1 MALITRTYSGT
12 TYTYLR
18 YSNEIVEGNENEE
31 MVSFVFNER
40 KPISAFPNLNVFTLG
55 VTTKCNLRCS
65 YCCYSGSY
73 RNTRTH
79 GFHSM
84 SNKDIIPVIEF
95 IKLYTKNT
103 PITISFYGGECLL
116 EFELLKEFVKR
127 TKAEW
132 QNDVRFEVST
142 NGTLLSP
149 HIVDWLIANDITLFL
164 SLDGTERV
172 QNRQRITS
180 SGLGTFT
187 QIRKGLQNIRS
198 SSCDYY
204 QNMVNLMMTVVDVS
218 ELPIIAKEWHEDE
231 FLNNKLP
238 IRISAVAPNNANG
251 VQKVDMVKETDT
263 YLRILDAYE
272 QHPEYS
278 LLRVFFERFL
288 AEWQGRPIFCI
299 DTSLDFPTCVP
310 NNQKVYI
317 DSNGKVGICEKVPD
331 KYRIGDIR
339 NGIDWKS
346 VNQQA
351 DVLSDIILSRCA
363 KCSIARLCSI
373 CPNVLDLS
381 EEELDVFCHN
391 ERAIQQVK
399 FRIFC
404 EMAER
409 RLI

>member
-1 MALITRTYSGT
+1 MAFTIRTNSDNS
-12 TYTYLR
+12 YTYLR
-18 YSNEIVEGNENEE
+18 YSNEIVEGEVNEE
-31 MVSFVFNER
+31 MEPFLFKKR
-40 KPISAFPNLNVFTLG
+40 IPISSFPNLNVFTLG

-79 GFHSM
+79 GLHSM
-84 SNKDIIPVIEF
+84 PNKDIKPVIEF
-95 IKLYTKNT
+95 IKRHAKNT
-103 PITISFYGGECLL
+103 PIIISFYGGESLL
-116 EFELLKEFVKR
+116 EFDLLKKFVRQAKD
-127 TKAEW
+127 EW
-132 QNDVRFEVST
+132 HNDVRFEVST

-149 HIVDWLIANDITLFL
+149 RVVDWLITNDVTLFL

-172 QNRQRITS
+172 QNRQRVTA
-180 SGLGTFT
+180 SGLGSFK
-187 QIRKGLQNIRS
+187 QVIEALQYIKSISFDYFQNKVNI
-198 SSCDYY
+198 
-204 QNMVNLMMTVVDVS
+204 MMTVVDVS
-218 ELPIIAKEWHEDE
+218 EMPIIAKEWHDHE
-231 FLNNKLP
+231 LLTNKLP
-238 IRISAVAPNNANG
+238 IRISTVAPNYSKG
-251 VQKVDMVKETDT
+251 VQKVNIFQSTTT
-263 YLRILDAYE
+263 YLHILDAYE
-272 QHPEYS
+272 QHPKYS

-288 AEWQGRPIFCI
+288 AEWQDRPIFCI
-299 DTSLDFPTCVP
+299 DDSLDFPTCVP

-317 DSNGKVGICEKVPD
+317 DSNGEVGICEKVPD
-331 KYRIGDIR
+331 KYRIGDVK

-351 DVLSDIILSRCA
+351 DALSDIILSRCA

-391 ERAIQQVK
+391 ERAMQQVK

-409 RLI
+409 SLI

>member
-1 MALITRTYSGT
+1 MALTTRTYSGT

-40 KPISAFPNLNVFTLG
+40 KPISAFSDLNVITLG

-79 GFHSM
+79 GLHSM

-95 IKLYTKNT
+95 IKRHTKNT

-142 NGTLLSP
+142 NGTLFTP
-149 HIVDWLIANDITLFL
+149 HVVDWLIANDITLFL

-180 SGLGTFT
+180 SGLGSFK
-187 QIRKGLQNIRS
+187 QIIKGLQYIKS
-198 SSCDYY
+198 LSCDYY
-204 QNMVNLMMTVVDVS
+204 QNKVNLMMTVVDVS
-218 ELPIIAKEWHEDE
+218 ELPIIAKEWYEDE

-238 IRISAVAPNNANG
+238 IRISAVAPNYANG
-251 VQKVDMVKETDT
+251 VQKVDMAKETST

-278 LLRVFFERFL
+278 LLKVFFERFL
-288 AEWQGRPIFCI
+288 AEWLNRPIYSI
-299 DTSLDFPTCVP
+299 DSPLDFPTCVP
-310 NNQKVYI
+310 NNQKLYI

-331 KYRIGDIR
+331 KYRIGDIQ
-339 NGIDWKS
+339 NGIDWKI

-351 DVLSDIILSRCA
+351 NALSNIILSRCS
-363 KCSIARLCSI
+363 KCSIARMCSI

-381 EEELDVFCHN
+381 EEELNVFCYN
-391 ERAIQQVK
+391 ERAMQHVK